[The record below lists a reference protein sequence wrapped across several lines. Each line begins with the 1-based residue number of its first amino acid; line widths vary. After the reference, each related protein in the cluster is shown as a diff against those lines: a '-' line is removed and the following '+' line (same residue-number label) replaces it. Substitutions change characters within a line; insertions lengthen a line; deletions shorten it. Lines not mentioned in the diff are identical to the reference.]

1 MADGRK
7 TVLTLHET
15 SLPLRTVADTS
26 LLLVNHARAIRV
38 AEIMTDFRNLQ
49 HYVAQVRAS
58 PEPEEYYLE
67 GFAVLRHCAA
77 EAQAVLSAP
86 FSATPSPDGDPE
98 QEKAQLRS
106 VILDASIRR
115 FRCQKVYLRATA
127 AMRWVNSRQSV
138 LRGQK
143 PHAGHMPALQ
153 AVDNSL
159 RAVSL
164 LAKYRSS
171 SPEYTRRYR
180 RHQC

>member
-1 MADGRK
+1 
-7 TVLTLHET
+7 
-15 SLPLRTVADTS
+15 
-26 LLLVNHARAIRV
+26 
-38 AEIMTDFRNLQ
+38 MTDFRNLQ
-49 HYVAQVRAS
+49 HYVAQIRAS

-98 QEKAQLRS
+98 QEMAQLRS

-159 RAVSL
+159 RAVSFSQVPSFITEVHASL
-164 LAKYRSS
+164 LTTSLL
-171 SPEYTRRYR
+171 TRVTGACRNYR
-180 RHQC
+180 RAR